1 VVIAPAAWPRPFRVV
16 MVPSAGSSHGAW
28 PARSAAMAA
37 VIANDEERIEGKE
50 HAWAEAPAD
59 NPPDP
64 DVETLAGKA
73 FLQNVDEIGKRE
85 EP

>member
-1 VVIAPAAWPRPFRVV
+1 
-16 MVPSAGSSHGAW
+16 
-28 PARSAAMAA
+28 MAA

-73 FLQNVDEIGKRE
+73 LLQNVDEIGKRE